1 MGPRNWEDR
10 GCVPAPQRADEL
22 WPPAPP
28 PRPLRRS
35 QDLSLYSRASPI
47 RSMAISVTVSQDPP
61 GGSAMSFRLSP
72 PPLPV
77 WRTTDPCGS
86 GTCRRCPELSGL
98 LRAPW
103 SCKASRPIC
112 SRSSLRMS
120 LTEKGV
126 EVTGFCSIPEAE
138 GERPGGLR
146 SLRRAAPRAFRP
158 VSASRAKVQGR
169 RPASGIAPSSGPS
182 LPPGDQGRGTRP
194 PTPIGSRRNHVLSS
208 PAPASPS
215 AFFSRPSNSS
225 AAPSHLLG
233 RFASYGGFSKAGRTG
248 EMVRH

>member
-1 MGPRNWEDR
+1 MRA
-10 GCVPAPQRADEL
+10 CPAKSRRVMA
-22 WPPAPP
+22 PAPP

-126 EVTGFCSIPEAE
+126 EVTGFCSIPKAQ

-158 VSASRAKVQGR
+158 VSASAAERRCRADAQRPGLRLPLGHPYHLVTRAEGR
-169 RPASGIAPSSGPS
+169 DHQRPLAPAETTCCPAQRQP
-182 LPPGDQGRGTRP
+182 LQA
-194 PTPIGSRRNHVLSS
+194 LSS
-208 PAPASPS
+208 RALLIPLQPPATFWEDLLLTEGSQKQGERERWCGIRLV
-215 AFFSRPSNSS
+215 SR
-225 AAPSHLLG
+225 
-233 RFASYGGFSKAGRTG
+233 
-248 EMVRH
+248 